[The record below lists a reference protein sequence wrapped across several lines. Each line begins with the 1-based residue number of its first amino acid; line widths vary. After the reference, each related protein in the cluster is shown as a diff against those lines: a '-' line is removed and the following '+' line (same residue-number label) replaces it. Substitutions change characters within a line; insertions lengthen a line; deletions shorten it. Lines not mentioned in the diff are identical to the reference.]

1 MCPVNLSFHLSPCIV
16 LRFFVFCLVPAQ
28 PKSSVD
34 GQHVRAGR
42 LSTALLQ
49 ELFPFSP
56 AATPPPASTNAD
68 AGGAD
73 ATQATQAAAIARDA
87 EASSTAADTVL
98 SPSTGWTHAALA
110 LLCGADE
117 FCGAARAALVT
128 NGWQDEAIVTF

>member
-1 MCPVNLSFHLSPCIV
+1 
-16 LRFFVFCLVPAQ
+16 
-28 PKSSVD
+28 
-34 GQHVRAGR
+34 VRAGR

-49 ELFPFSP
+49 ELFPFP
-56 AATPPPASTNAD
+56 AATTPPPARTDADAGGADARGAD

-73 ATQATQAAAIARDA
+73 ATATQAAAMARDA

>member
-1 MCPVNLSFHLSPCIV
+1 M
-16 LRFFVFCLVPAQ
+16 
-28 PKSSVD
+28 
-34 GQHVRAGR
+34 RAGR

-49 ELFPFSP
+49 ELFPFP
-56 AATPPPASTNAD
+56 AATTPPPARTDADAGGADARGAD

-73 ATQATQAAAIARDA
+73 ATATQAAAMARDA

>member
-1 MCPVNLSFHLSPCIV
+1 
-16 LRFFVFCLVPAQ
+16 
-28 PKSSVD
+28 
-34 GQHVRAGR
+34 VRAGR

-49 ELFPFSP
+49 ELFPFP
-56 AATPPPASTNAD
+56 AATTPPPARTDADAGGADARGADARGAD

-73 ATQATQAAAIARDA
+73 ATATQAAAMARNA
-87 EASSTAADTVL
+87 QASSTAADTVL